1 MLALSLSNKASAA
14 LINSAFE
21 NAFTGWQGQVDI
33 FDGTNELFFV
43 DVNNF
48 TDFSNSFST
57 NANTLALSTVFRGTG
72 EVFGVYLFQSF
83 TVGASAQSLSLAFNA
98 AADFFQIALFDSNS
112 DLLHD
117 FVTDGTMADLTTLR
131 GQLVSLEFAVGD
143 SNFVLG
149 DTLTVSNIVL
159 ADNSVAVSEPLSFSL
174 LLLALAGVWARR
186 TTVPS
191 AQATLINKNTSLDT
205 LR

>member
-1 MLALSLSNKASAA
+1 
-14 LINSAFE
+14 
-21 NAFTGWQGQVDI
+21 
-33 FDGTNELFFV
+33 
-43 DVNNF
+43 
-48 TDFSNSFST
+48 
-57 NANTLALSTVFRGTG
+57 
-72 EVFGVYLFQSF
+72 
-83 TVGASAQSLSLAFNA
+83 
-98 AADFFQIALFDSNS
+98 
-112 DLLHD
+112 
-117 FVTDGTMADLTTLR
+117 MADLTTLR